1 MDIIDIKQKNDLS
14 FELACIIIKKRID
27 KNKKMVCGGI
37 MILNYKFENFMSFR
51 ENVEFS
57 MLAPKTK
64 VKTRF
69 PNNYSTTSIGL
80 DVLKTAVI
88 VGENAGGKSNFVR
101 SLSYLQSFFKETDSA
116 KAYRNTVNTN
126 NNSTFCPRGNNTLQI
141 FDIEIFIQE
150 RGIYQYHLEVD
161 FSGLVK
167 ESLCY
172 KYQIKCKPKLILSVE
187 RNLRSVNCDKS
198 SDECVVEKKC
208 FCNVNAVYDI
218 KVPDFES
225 EIVES
230 LEKAAHGHKS
240 IGLTVIKLA
249 MLGNEHAA
257 CFTDWIK
264 ECLCP
269 ETNIIN
275 YDIYKSMRNEEEDL
289 RILHDS
295 RYLDIFRM
303 IDYSIID
310 FRLDEEKPFS
320 KTLVIRRK
328 KDGSTFAR
336 ELGHDS
342 SGVREYFAWA
352 VQIFKVVYE
361 NKIVF
366 ADEMDRVLNP
376 ILSDRII
383 SFISGKNHYGQFVFT
398 THNVLHLDLKNYMKE
413 QIYFITKDI
422 ETLESELYSLADFP
436 EIRYETTKIYEFY
449 MKGILGGTAIE

>member
-1 MDIIDIKQKNDLS
+1 
-14 FELACIIIKKRID
+14 
-27 KNKKMVCGGI
+27 

-64 VKTRF
+64 VKSRF
-69 PNNYSTTSIGL
+69 PNNYITSDAGI

-101 SLSYLQSFFKETDSA
+101 SLSYLQSFFVETEPP
-116 KAYRNTVNTN
+116 KAYRNVINTN
-126 NNSTFCPRGNNTLQI
+126 NNQDFCPKKNKTLQS
-141 FDIEIFIQE
+141 FDIEVFIKE
-150 RGIYQYHLEVD
+150 NTLYLYHLEVD
-161 FSGLVK
+161 FVGIVK
-167 ESLCY
+167 EAFYFKNQAKNKY
-172 KYQIKCKPKLILSVE
+172 KKIFSMKRNDYTIECENENECTKNNKCHAQAKVSYLLKLPES
-187 RNLRSVNCDKS
+187 
-198 SDECVVEKKC
+198 
-208 FCNVNAVYDI
+208 
-218 KVPDFES
+218 ES
-225 EIVES
+225 EIEKS
-230 LEKAAHGHKS
+230 LGKVANKEKALA
-240 IGLTVIKLA
+240 LTITKLA
-249 MLGNEHAA
+249 MLGNEHAMI
-257 CFTDWIK
+257 FTDWIK
-264 ECLCP
+264 NYLCP

-275 YDIYKSMRNEEEDL
+275 YDLYKSIKNEDDDL

-303 IDYSIID
+303 IDYSIIG
-310 FRLDEEKPFS
+310 LKVDEERPFS
-320 KTLVIRRK
+320 KTIIVRQK
-328 KDGSTFAR
+328 KDGGTFTR
-336 ELGHDS
+336 ELAQDS
-342 SGVREYFAWA
+342 SGVREFFAWA

-376 ILSDRII
+376 VLSDRVL
-383 SFISGKNHYGQFVFT
+383 SFICGKKHFGQFVFT

>member
-1 MDIIDIKQKNDLS
+1 
-14 FELACIIIKKRID
+14 
-27 KNKKMVCGGI
+27 
-37 MILNYKFENFMSFR
+37 MILGYKFKNFMSFR

-57 MLAPKTK
+57 MLASKTK

-69 PNNYSTTSIGL
+69 PNNYSSAHTGI

-101 SLSYLQSFFKETDSA
+101 SLSYLQSFFKETDTV
-116 KAYRNTVNTN
+116 KAFRNTVNTN
-126 NNSTFCPRGNNTLQI
+126 NNTDFCPQENNTLQV
-141 FDIEIFIQE
+141 FDIEIFIRE
-150 RGIYQYHLEVD
+150 SGIYQYHLEVD
-161 FSGLVK
+161 FIGVVK
-167 ESLCY
+167 ESLKY
-172 KYQIKCKPKLILSVE
+172 KKQMKNKYKLILSVE
-187 RNLRSVNCDKS
+187 RDAHSVNCKRK
-198 SDECVVEKKC
+198 DEKCSTSKECQANVKVV
-208 FCNVNAVYDI
+208 YRIDI
-218 KVPDFES
+218 PDIES
-225 EIVES
+225 EIEES
-230 LEKAAHGHKS
+230 LEKATNSHKPL
-240 IGLTVIKLA
+240 GLTISKLA
-249 MLGNEHAA
+249 MLGYEYAIN
-257 CFTDWIK
+257 FTEWIK
-264 ECLCP
+264 ESLCP

-275 YDIYKSMRNEEEDL
+275 YDIYKSMRNEEGDL

-310 FRLDEEKPFS
+310 VKLDEEKPFS

-328 KDGSTFAR
+328 KDGSTFSR

-342 SGVREYFAWA
+342 SGVREFFAWA

-376 ILSDRII
+376 VLSDRVI
-383 SFISGKNHYGQFVFT
+383 SFISGKKHYGQFIFT

-413 QIYFITKDI
+413 QIYFVTKDI

>member
-1 MDIIDIKQKNDLS
+1 
-14 FELACIIIKKRID
+14 
-27 KNKKMVCGGI
+27 

-69 PNNYSTTSIGL
+69 PNNYSSTDAGI

-101 SLSYLQSFFKETDSA
+101 SLTYLKSFFNETDSA
-116 KAYRNTVNTN
+116 KSYRNTINSN
-126 NNSTFCPRGNNTLQI
+126 NNSAFCPQENNTLQI
-141 FDIEIFIQE
+141 FDIEIFIHE

-161 FSGLVK
+161 FSGVAK
-167 ESLCY
+167 ESLHF
-172 KYQIKCKPKLILSVE
+172 KHQVKNKSKLVLSVE
-187 RNLRSVNCDKS
+187 RNVNSLNCKKS
-198 SDECVVEKKC
+198 NNEC
-208 FCNVNAVYDI
+208 I
-218 KVPDFES
+218 KNKECHYNIEAGYSIEIPDFES
-225 EIVES
+225 EIEES
-230 LEKAAHGHKS
+230 LKRAANSHKPL
-240 IGLTVIKLA
+240 GLTVSKLA
-249 MLGNEHAA
+249 ILGNEHAIN
-257 CFTDWIK
+257 FTDWIK
-264 ECLCP
+264 ESLCP

-310 FRLDEEKPFS
+310 FKLDEEKPFS
-320 KTLVIRRK
+320 KTLIIRRK
-328 KDGSTFAR
+328 KDGSTFTR

-342 SGVREYFAWA
+342 SGVREFFAWA

-376 ILSDRII
+376 VLSDRVI
-383 SFISGKNHYGQFVFT
+383 SFISGKNHCGQFVFT

>member
-1 MDIIDIKQKNDLS
+1 
-14 FELACIIIKKRID
+14 
-27 KNKKMVCGGI
+27 
-37 MILNYKFENFMSFR
+37 MILEYKFKNFMSFR

-64 VKTRF
+64 VKNRF
-69 PNNYSTTSIGL
+69 PNNYSSTDIGI

-101 SLSYLQSFFKETDSA
+101 SLSYLQNFFKETDSA

-126 NNSTFCPRGNNTLQI
+126 NNTDFCPQQNNTLQV
-141 FDIEIFIQE
+141 FDIEIFIRE
-150 RGIYQYHLEVD
+150 SGIYQYHLEVD
-161 FSGLVK
+161 FIGVVK
-167 ESLCY
+167 ETLSY
-172 KYQIKCKPKLILSVE
+172 KKQMKNKYKLLLSVE
-187 RNLRSVNCDKS
+187 RDVQSINCKKINDKCITS
-198 SDECVVEKKC
+198 KEGCT
-208 FCNVNAVYDI
+208 NV
-218 KVPDFES
+218 KVKYSIVIPDFES
-225 EIVES
+225 EIKES
-230 LEKAAHGHKS
+230 LEKAANSHKPL
-240 IGLTVIKLA
+240 GLTISKLA
-249 MLGNEHAA
+249 ILGNEHAIN
-257 CFTDWIK
+257 FTEWIK
-264 ECLCP
+264 EYLSP

-275 YDIYKSMRNEEEDL
+275 YDIYKSIRNEEEDL
-289 RILHDS
+289 QILHDL

-310 FRLDEEKPFS
+310 FKIDEEKPFS
-320 KTLVIRRK
+320 KTLIVRRK
-328 KDGSTFAR
+328 RDGSTFTR
-336 ELGHDS
+336 ELGNDS
-342 SGVREYFAWA
+342 SGVREFFAWA

-361 NKIVF
+361 DKIVF

-376 ILSDRII
+376 VLSDRII
-383 SFISGKNHYGQFVFT
+383 SFISGKKHFGQFVFT

>member
-1 MDIIDIKQKNDLS
+1 
-14 FELACIIIKKRID
+14 
-27 KNKKMVCGGI
+27 

-69 PNNYSTTSIGL
+69 PNNYSNTDIGL

-101 SLSYLQSFFKETDSA
+101 SLSYLQSFFKETDIA
-116 KAYRNTVNTN
+116 KAYRNTINN
-126 NNSTFCPRGNNTLQI
+126 NNSEAFCPQRNNTLQT
-141 FDIEIFIQE
+141 FDIEILVQKNT
-150 RGIYQYHLEVD
+150 IYHYHLEVD
-161 FSGLVK
+161 FSGVAK
-167 ESLCY
+167 ESLSVKHKIRSTPELVFSVDRNIHSLNCE
-172 KYQIKCKPKLILSVE
+172 KNEKDCITNQKCSYNIEVE
-187 RNLRSVNCDKS
+187 YN
-198 SDECVVEKKC
+198 
-208 FCNVNAVYDI
+208 I
-218 KVPDFES
+218 KVSDLES
-225 EIVES
+225 EIEEYLS
-230 LEKAAHGHKS
+230 KTANSRKPL
-240 IGLTVIKLA
+240 GLTVIKLA
-249 MLGNEHAA
+249 MLGNEYAISFA
-257 CFTDWIK
+257 DWIK
-264 ECLCP
+264 EALCP

-289 RILHDS
+289 RILNDS

-303 IDYSIID
+303 IDYSIIK
-310 FRLDEEKPFS
+310 FELDEEKPFS
-320 KTLVIRRK
+320 KTLIVRRK
-328 KDGSTFAR
+328 NDGSTFTR
-336 ELGHDS
+336 ELGNDS
-342 SGVREYFAWA
+342 SGVREFFAWA

-361 NKIVF
+361 DKVVF

-376 ILSDRII
+376 VLSDRVI
-383 SFISGKNHYGQFVFT
+383 SFISGKKHYGQFIFT